1 MNSGNNLIRKRIT
14 PGLINE
20 LKPIAL
26 DSIISYLDESINAN
40 PDQLQVA
47 LLAGITAFLSTLRN
61 GGQHDQ
67 AYRAAIASSK
77 SVSHAVD
84 SANIISDRY
93 KSPRKKTV
101 STIRAASGLIKRAA
115 LSTLTGFPE
124 DKKENIG
131 RDIEGITNLFTL
143 IPKHSSTKGNGL
155 FGAGFESFVNNLNT
169 EWLNPNDDDVA
180 FYTGNGFWDFLGLSS
195 SSDDTSNPFSTPG
208 TTSYD
213 PQTIEYDPATQ
224 SSVLD
229 DPNLVSTD
237 ADAPSTG
244 FWGSLGKGLLSLGA
258 GAAGLLTG
266 SPMLQA
272 LALQAAVPVAKAVL
286 PVVGKGL
293 HMLGDATYG
302 TFRRYVKGNDWADNS
317 NTGLFGKVG
326 HGMARGLKSV
336 YKWNDSQ
343 INAASAWA
351 KKHEM
356 QKSIGKLGDT
366 IGQLAPALGQDY
378 LLYKQRMQAY
388 QKQQQQA
395 KAQFDYEQKKERQE
409 VERYNAEM
417 KAKNARERQEA
428 LMYNSDRMAEYAAE
442 MEYFEELKK
451 HDERMKEAK
460 EQYIDNLKE
469 FQRIKNEEKRDDLTT
484 AAKREAR
491 DGWIDA
497 VGAGISVALTGISTY
512 LALSGAATSATGVG
526 AAVGLPLLALSG
538 IAAGAG
544 TAMHYFNNANEN
556 KEKALKLSEQAAA
569 AEAEG
574 DLTTAT
580 RLDKEAMKEAK
591 LLQENMSKGFKANEE
606 LSKER
611 AKLEAERTKLFTD
624 STKSIVNGVTNIAHG
639 VNKIFDANERAE
651 RYANMNV
658 EPEPTDMSGLEIT
671 PRKRPRLSS
680 FKYVPDEMTDD
691 DPRLKK
697 FIAKEFFEA
706 PLPTDIYSTSNT
718 AQAVQRLPAV
728 LAAYDRNDKP
738 KQETLSMPELP
749 YVNPLPVYH
758 VNPGSGSNNS
768 LRTRPVLIHKSPAL
782 VRPTPMMGNSL
793 KKLQPR
799 KRGRKF

>member
-1 MNSGNNLIRKRIT
+1 MSSGFKLIRKRIT

-20 LKPIAL
+20 LKPVAL

-93 KSPRKKTV
+93 RSPRKKTM

-124 DKKENIG
+124 DIKEKIG
-131 RDIEGITNLFTL
+131 DDIEGITNLFTL
-143 IPKHSSTKGNGL
+143 IPKHSTTKGRGL
-155 FGAGFESFVNNLNT
+155 FGAGIGGFENNLNT

-180 FYTGNGFWDFLGLSS
+180 SFTGSGFWDFLGLSS
-195 SSDDTSNPFSTPG
+195 DTPNPLPTPG
-208 TTSYD
+208 TTAYE
-213 PQTIEYDPATQ
+213 PQTTSYDPATQ
-224 SSVLD
+224 SSIWD

-237 ADAPSTG
+237 ADAPSPG
-244 FWGSLGKGLLSLGA
+244 FWGTLGKGLLSLGT
-258 GAAGLLTG
+258 GAVGLLSG
-266 SPMLQA
+266 NPMLQS
-272 LALQAAVPVAKAVL
+272 LALQAAVPVAKAVF
-286 PVVGKGL
+286 PVLGKGL

-302 TFRRYVKGNDWADNS
+302 TFRRYIKRNDWEDNS
-317 NTGLFGKVG
+317 NTGFFGKIG
-326 HGMARGLKSV
+326 HGMARGLKSM

-343 INAASAWA
+343 INAVNEWA

-356 QKSIGKLGDT
+356 QKSIGKLGAT

-378 LLYKQRMQAY
+378 LAYKQKMQAY

-395 KAQFDYEQKKERQE
+395 KAQFDYEQKKEQQEIERQ
-409 VERYNAEM
+409 NAEM

-428 LMYNSDRMAEYAAE
+428 LMYNSDKMAEYADE
-442 MEYFEELKK
+442 LEYLDELKK
-451 HDERMKEAK
+451 HDEKVKQAK
-460 EQYIDNLKE
+460 EEYLDNLE
-469 FQRIKNEEKRDDLTT
+469 DFQRIKNEEKRDDLTA

-497 VGAGISVALTGISTY
+497 AGAGIATALTGLSVY
-512 LALSGAATSATGVG
+512 LAYSGAATSATGVG
-526 AAVGLPLLALSG
+526 GVVGVPLLAASG
-538 IAAGAG
+538 LAAAAG
-544 TAMHYFNNANEN
+544 TAIHYFTNANES
-556 KEKALKLSEQAAA
+556 KERALKLSEEAAR
-569 AEAEG
+569 AEAVG
-574 DLTTAT
+574 DLTKAAQ
-580 RLDKEAMKEAK
+580 LDKEAMKEAK
-591 LLQENMSKGFKANEE
+591 SIQENMAKGFEANEK

-611 AKLEAERTKLFTD
+611 AKVEAERTKAYMNSAQD
-624 STKSIVNGVTNIAHG
+624 VVKGVTNVAHG
-639 VNKIFDANERAE
+639 VNKAWDASERAE
-651 RYANMNV
+651 RYANMSV
-658 EPEPTDMSGLEIT
+658 EPAPTDRSGLEIA
-671 PRKRPRLSS
+671 PRKKPRMASL
-680 FKYVPDEMTDD
+680 KYVPDEMTDD

-706 PLPTDIYSTSNT
+706 PLPTDIYSTTNT

-728 LAAYDRNDKP
+728 LAAYDKP
-738 KQETLSMPELP
+738 KQESIPMPELP
-749 YVNPLPVYH
+749 YVNPLPVHH

-768 LRTRPVLIHKSPAL
+768 LRTRPVLIQRSPAL

-793 KKLQPR
+793 NTLQPR